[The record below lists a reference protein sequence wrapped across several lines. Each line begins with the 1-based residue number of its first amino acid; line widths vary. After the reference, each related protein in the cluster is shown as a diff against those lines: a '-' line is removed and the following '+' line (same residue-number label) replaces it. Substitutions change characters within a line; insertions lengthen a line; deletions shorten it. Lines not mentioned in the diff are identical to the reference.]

1 MFSIGSASIS
11 AMEGVWGVLFQAFE
25 NDIEFRLEL
34 LKIIKT
40 IVYFRDIFCMMVMFD
55 N

>member
-25 NDIEFRLEL
+25 NDIRIL
-34 LKIIKT
+34 
-40 IVYFRDIFCMMVMFD
+40 D
-55 N
+55 